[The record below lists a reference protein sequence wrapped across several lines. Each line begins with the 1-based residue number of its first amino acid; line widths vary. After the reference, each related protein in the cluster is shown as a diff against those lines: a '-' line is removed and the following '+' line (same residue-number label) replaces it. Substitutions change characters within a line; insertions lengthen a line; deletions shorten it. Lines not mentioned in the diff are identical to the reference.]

1 MTVKKESERQAIPID
16 PIDPAV
22 ENALGS
28 PSGFYTQLARL
39 KKLTPAQRKKAE
51 RDRKRSKE
59 TYDLPEWI
67 GGAISTLARHYD
79 VPKSN
84 VVAHLIAAGLR
95 TFLEGQINF
104 GWLLNSS
111 RSPRFLST
119 LNPPDEIDRGDIERR
134 LMEFDHSSEN

>member
-1 MTVKKESERQAIPID
+1 MTVNKASERQAIPID

-22 ENALGS
+22 ESALGK
-28 PSGFYTQLARL
+28 PSGFYSHLARI
-39 KKLTPAQRKKAE
+39 KKMTPAQRKKAE

-67 GGAISTLARHYD
+67 GEAITTLARHYD

-95 TFLEGQINF
+95 ALLEGKINF

-111 RSPRFLST
+111 RSPRFLSS
-119 LNPPDEIDRGDIERR
+119 LNPPEPIDRDEIERYLESLR
-134 LMEFDHSSEN
+134 